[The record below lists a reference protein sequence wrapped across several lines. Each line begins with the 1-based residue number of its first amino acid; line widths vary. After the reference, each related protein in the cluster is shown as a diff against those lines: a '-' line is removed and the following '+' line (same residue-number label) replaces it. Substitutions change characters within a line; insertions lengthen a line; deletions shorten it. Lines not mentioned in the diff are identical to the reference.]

1 MKSKSPYV
9 SILLAK
15 DQELEKVFDLK
26 NDAIAIDER
35 DAVIAIKRQ
44 PLSSQAMK
52 LIYGRDGTRIGDHS
66 VNKKLKKWKAEYLK
80 RKAKPKKYEP
90 MLYFHD
96 FYSRD

>member
-15 DQELEKVFDLK
+15 DQELEEVFDLK
-26 NDAIAIDER
+26 NDAINEL

-52 LIYGRDGTRIGDHS
+52 LIYGCDGARIGNHS
-66 VNKKLKKWKAEYLK
+66 VNKKLKEWKAGYLK

-90 MLYFHD
+90 MLYFLD
-96 FYSRD
+96 YLNGVSL

>member
-9 SILLAK
+9 SIFLAK
-15 DQELEKVFDLK
+15 DQELEKVLNLK
-26 NDAIAIDER
+26 NDAIDKHYAIID
-35 DAVIAIKRQ
+35 IKTQ

-66 VNKKLKKWKAEYLK
+66 VNKKLKEWKAGYLK

-90 MLYFHD
+90 MLYFLD
-96 FYSRD
+96 YLNGVSL

>member
-1 MKSKSPYV
+1 MKSKSPYL

-26 NDAIAIDER
+26 NEAMDER
-35 DAVIAIKRQ
+35 DALIAIKRQ
-44 PLSSQAMK
+44 PLSSQTMK

-66 VNKKLKKWKAEYLK
+66 VNKKLKEWKAGYLK

-90 MLYFHD
+90 MLYFLD
-96 FYSRD
+96 YLNGAGF

>member
-26 NDAIAIDER
+26 NDAIDER

-52 LIYGRDGTRIGDHS
+52 LIYGRDGTRIGDDS
-66 VNKKLKKWKAEYLK
+66 VNKKLKEWKAGYLK
-80 RKAKPKKYEP
+80 SKAKPKKYAP
-90 MLYFHD
+90 MLYFLD
-96 FYSRD
+96 YLSGAGF

>member
-9 SILLAK
+9 SILFAK
-15 DQELEKVFDLK
+15 DQELEWVFDIK
-26 NDAIAIDER
+26 NDAINEL

-52 LIYGRDGTRIGDHS
+52 LIYGRDGTRIGDYS
-66 VNKKLKKWKAEYLK
+66 VNKKLKEWKAEYLK

-90 MLYFHD
+90 MLYFLD
-96 FYSRD
+96 YFNGVSL